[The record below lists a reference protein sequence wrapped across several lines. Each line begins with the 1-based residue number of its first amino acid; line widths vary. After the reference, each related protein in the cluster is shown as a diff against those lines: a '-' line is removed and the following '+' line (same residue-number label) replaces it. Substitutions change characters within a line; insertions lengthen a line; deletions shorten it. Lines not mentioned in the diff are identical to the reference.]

1 MEGIEREGFG
11 KHEII
16 ICVWEWE
23 GTGKRNF
30 YTARGIKKWIS
41 AVVLMFLCFYHL
53 QQSTIGNMIPSPSIA
68 TQMVFDKSKIISHKP
83 VTSEA
88 LRNRSV

>member
-30 YTARGIKKWIS
+30 YTARGIKKMDLRCGPD
-41 AVVLMFLCFYHL
+41 VFVLL
-53 QQSTIGNMIPSPSIA
+53 SSPA
-68 TQMVFDKSKIISHKP
+68 EHNRKYDTKSQHSHP
-83 VTSEA
+83 DGV
-88 LRNRSV
+88 